1 MHVLV
6 DQETFNSTTASSGGT
21 LDNTRPF
28 GDGSP
33 GRPTS
38 PNDDYYEPSSCEK
51 ELGDDSCVESCIKT
65 EWSTPTP
72 TPTPSPW
79 YGVGPNG
86 TDCQEYT
93 SNVVNKCMR
102 LC

>member
-6 DQETFNSTTASSGGT
+6 DQETCNSTTASSGGT

-51 ELGDDSCVESCIKT
+51 ELADDSCVESCIKT
-65 EWSTPTP
+65 EWSS
-72 TPTPSPW
+72 PSPW

-86 TDCQEYT
+86 TDYQEYT

-102 LC
+102 LCQRK

>member
-6 DQETFNSTTASSGGT
+6 DQETCNCTTASSGGT
-21 LDNTRPF
+21 LDNTWPF

-33 GRPTS
+33 EMPTS

-65 EWSTPTP
+65 EWSSPR
-72 TPTPSPW
+72 PW

-102 LC
+102 LCQRK